1 MRPKKHSLT
10 TAERT
15 SVSTK
20 ITERL
25 SQSLP
30 EIMAAYIFGS
40 FVGQD
45 SFGDIDIGILLS
57 ADELAQ
63 PLAYELNIENLLEKE
78 IKLPVDVRVL
88 NGAPLSFQQ
97 NVIRKGLLIVDKDP
111 NRRAAF
117 EGNVRKK
124 YFDFS
129 RFRRRYLKEIA
140 HA

>member
-1 MRPKKHSLT
+1 MPPKKHSLT
-10 TAERT
+10 TPERT
-15 SVSTK
+15 AVSAR
-20 ITERL
+20 IADRL
-25 SQSLP
+25 AQSLP
-30 EIMAAYIFGS
+30 EMAAAYIFGS

-57 ADELAQ
+57 TDELDQ
-63 PLAYELNIENLLEKE
+63 PLAYELNIEIFLEKE
-78 IKLPVDVRVL
+78 IELPVDVRVL

-97 NVIRKGLLIVDKDP
+97 NVIRKGLLIVDKNP

>member
-1 MRPKKHSLT
+1 MPPKKHSLT
-10 TAERT
+10 TPERT
-15 SVSTK
+15 AVSAR
-20 ITERL
+20 IADRL
-25 SQSLP
+25 AQSLP
-30 EIMAAYIFGS
+30 EMAAAYIFGS

-57 ADELAQ
+57 TDELDQ
-63 PLAYELNIENLLEKE
+63 PLAYELNIETFLEKE
-78 IKLPVDVRVL
+78 IELPVDVRVL

-97 NVIRKGLLIVDKDP
+97 NVIQKGLLIVDKNP